1 MRDIARKP
9 YKIMIVDDDPIVVKT
24 LERLL
29 FKQNYLFFS
38 VQSGEEALKAIN
50 EIEPDI
56 VLLDVFMQGISGL
69 EVCTRFKQMGITEKI
84 PVIFLTA
91 NNQSEE
97 IIKGFQCGAV
107 DYIIKPFNTEELL
120 ARVQTHLELKTAR
133 ENLKQMNLIKTR
145 FYSIITHDIKDALTG
160 VKGVAEFLDQ
170 ELTQMNINTD
180 EIKKL
185 SNLLLY
191 DSSNLFRFVESLI
204 KWDQIER
211 DTRLVLADNLVL
223 NEIIEQVRERF
234 EKQIAE
240 KQLRIKTEL
249 KNTLTLRSDV
259 EFVETIIT
267 EVIQNAIKYSNAGG
281 EIQIMADKNN
291 HELTIEIADQGVG
304 IDKDVLENIF
314 RLDTPHPKTIGTF
327 NEKGTGLGLIIC
339 LAMAKKIKG
348 GINIESS
355 RHHGAKVKI
364 TLPDLE

>member
-38 VQSGEEALKAIN
+38 VQSGEEALKAIT
-50 EIEPDI
+50 EIEPDM
-56 VLLDVFMQGISGL
+56 VLLDVLMQGISGL

-84 PVIFLTA
+84 PVMFLTA

-170 ELTQMNINTD
+170 ELTQKNINTD

-185 SNLLLY
+185 SNLLLS
-191 DSSNLFRFVESLI
+191 DSSNLFHFVKSLI
-204 KWDQIER
+204 KWDQVER
-211 DTRLVLADNLVL
+211 DTRPVKAEQLVLK
-223 NEIIEQVRERF
+223 EMIEQVIEKF
-234 EKQIAE
+234 EKQISE
-240 KQLRIKTEL
+240 KQLRININLTS
-249 KNTLTLRSDV
+249 TLILNSDNKFA
-259 EFVETIIT
+259 EAIIS
-267 EVIQNAIKYSNAGG
+267 EVLQNAIKYSNAGG
-281 EIQIMADKNN
+281 EIQIIAEKNN
-291 HELTIEIADQGVG
+291 NELTVEITDQGVG

-348 GINIESS
+348 GIHIESS
-355 RHHGAKVKI
+355 RHHGAKVII